1 MGAQL
6 KPIHGEIRADSQIDP
21 EVAEKLDKHAAAIRP
36 KSEVVTKHDRMIQ
49 ALLPRHFKMIELALE
64 GKSVVQIAK
73 ELGMNK
79 CSVSSV
85 LKSPMIQNELARQ
98 RAERESKMIE
108 SENIRIT
115 GAMNI
120 LNAQADEA
128 ARTLGALL
136 KSPDERIQ
144 LSSAKEILDRVLDKK
159 TGEQGGPKVMI
170 QADQLQ
176 LLNLSIKESL
186 GRLSIPA
193 IETKPVASS
202 TADTI
207 TTQGEADATE
217 RSRGTEPIPGIQFP
231 DPETTVGE
239 SEPRES

>member
-1 MGAQL
+1 MGAQP
-6 KPIHGEIRADSQIDP
+6 KPIHGEIRPDSQIDP
-21 EVAEKLDKHAAAIRP
+21 EVAEKLDEFAAAIRP

-186 GRLSIPA
+186 GRLSVPA
-193 IETKPVASS
+193 IASSTADS

-217 RSRGTEPIPGIQFP
+217 RSRGTEPAPGIQFP
-231 DPETTVGE
+231 DAETTVGE

>member
-1 MGAQL
+1 MGAQP
-6 KPIHGEIRADSQIDP
+6 KPIHGEIRPDSQIDP
-21 EVAEKLDKHAAAIRP
+21 EVAEKLDEFAAAIRP

-98 RAERESKMIE
+98 RAERESKRIE

-186 GRLSIPA
+186 GRLSVPA
-193 IETKPVASS
+193 IASS
-202 TADTI
+202 TADTT

-217 RSRGTEPIPGIQFP
+217 RSRGTEPTPGIQFP
-231 DPETTVGE
+231 GAETTVGE
-239 SEPRES
+239 SKPRES